1 MQKKEGNIMNKLNMS
16 AIAIA
21 ILVLL
26 SGCDKSIKDPN
37 IVFSEDNKDPIKELE
52 TTSTVDSRQL
62 NYKQ

>member
-37 IVFSEDNKDPIKELE
+37 IVFSENNKDPDE
-52 TTSTVDSRQL
+52 RA
-62 NYKQ
+62 